1 MESAKNLPLVATAS
15 LAIFLS
21 GCFEE
26 KMPEV
31 NDTNCKPEN
40 IKKLDS
46 RAMQQEFSSK
56 CLRRGTFKKS
66 SGEGFTVK

>member
-1 MESAKNLPLVATAS
+1 MKSVKILPLVATAS

-31 NDTNCKPEN
+31 NDANCKTEN
-40 IKKLDS
+40 IKKIED
-46 RAMQQEFSSK
+46 RTIQQEFASK